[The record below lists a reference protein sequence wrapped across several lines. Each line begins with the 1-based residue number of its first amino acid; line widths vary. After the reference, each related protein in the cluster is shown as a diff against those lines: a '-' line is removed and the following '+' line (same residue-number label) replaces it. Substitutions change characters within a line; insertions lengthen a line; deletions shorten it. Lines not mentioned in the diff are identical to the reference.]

1 MESASELREPSGR
14 GGVVRRSGQ
23 GAGTKLP
30 KLGLPRFSGEVTE
43 WLTFLDSYQA
53 GMRNN
58 PSLLPVQKFTYLL
71 SLVSKS
77 AKEAIAGTDA
87 NYSEAVKLF
96 SLVSKSAKEAIAGLA
111 LTDAINS
118 DAVKLLEIRF
128 GNKERMDL
136 IHRNDSN

>member
-1 MESASELREPSGR
+1 M
-14 GGVVRRSGQ
+14 VRRSGQ

-30 KLGLPRFSGEVTE
+30 KLDLPRFSGEVTE

-77 AKEAIAGTDA
+77 AKEAIAGLADA

-96 SLVSKSAKEAIAGLA
+96 SLVSKSGKEAIAGLA

>member
-1 MESASELREPSGR
+1 M
-14 GGVVRRSGQ
+14 VRRSGQ

-30 KLGLPRFSGEVTE
+30 KLDLPRFSGEVTE

-77 AKEAIAGTDA
+77 AKEAIAGLAFTDA

-96 SLVSKSAKEAIAGLA
+96 SLVSKSGKEAIAGLA

-118 DAVKLLEIRF
+118 NAVKLLEIRF